1 MEQENSQPPLPPL
14 KNPKYRH
21 VSRSA
26 AKRESVQLLG
36 SIQDLRLQFSQV
48 GVSHKAGAGA
58 GVKSPGGLGSLGE
71 DGEEE
76 ADHPKLGVEK
86 GKERKERKPWKEVD
100 LPRVDPEA
108 ARQEAQDIIR
118 AIREIW
124 GLSAP
129 LSPTSPNHQALSTSK
144 SLYFDLSI
152 VQGEEP
158 APRTSDDIHSAL
170 VTTARSIRRIRFLAL
185 SVSHHN
191 QGQRT
196 LTHGSLLPVPSSK
209 LRPRFSTPSRPSLPL
224 PRAVSGPVNRRSTSS
239 MSRPGDDR
247 LADLRKAALE
257 VLNTLRVLE
266 ENLRVGEAELQGPS
280 LDQSIVYSE
289 PDSLDSDYDSDSY
302 NLNVLAQSQEMSLS
316 SQPWEERIASEGREY
331 RVLEGTEWEKVA
343 RDTREGVG
351 KWVGVV
357 EKLFVVEGKGENV
370 GQEEGWSKE
379 GWDGRVLERLHAF
392 LLANLS
398 LDLALRLPPP
408 QSSDFATNFLSVLSD
423 GYILIEAYNT
433 SLLKSSKPW
442 GFIPEEDVHATL
454 NSGGSDESG
463 TANPTNEDVKRDKE
477 WTFRRVGN
485 LTCFAAAL
493 RHRFQ
498 LPIVMPSANTST
510 FLQPK
515 RPVALPRPEKETKA
529 IRTEQEPSLVACE
542 RATSVHRVSLP
553 SAPAGK
559 GKDVPRID
567 FDPMVIAKKLEG
579 WEEMLE
585 KAVGKWVESVAKEVS
600 DVRSAIQLRQAAA
613 RQEDKGGS
621 I

>member
-1 MEQENSQPPLPPL
+1 MDQEHPQPPLPPL
-14 KNPKYRH
+14 RNPKYRH

-58 GVKSPGGLGSLGE
+58 GVKSPGGLGSLSE
-71 DGEEE
+71 DGGQENNRLNAGKNEG
-76 ADHPKLGVEK
+76 K
-86 GKERKERKPWKEVD
+86 KERRPWKEVD

-108 ARQEAQDIIR
+108 ARQETQDIVR

-129 LSPTSPNHQALSTSK
+129 LSPTSPSFQGLSTSK

-152 VQGEEP
+152 VEGEEP

-185 SVSHHN
+185 SVSHQN

-224 PRAVSGPVNRRSTSS
+224 PRAVSGPVDRRATSS
-239 MSRPGDDR
+239 PRLQGHDH

-257 VLNTLRVLE
+257 VLNALRVLE
-266 ENLRVGEAELQGPS
+266 EGLRVGDTVLQGPS
-280 LDQSIVYSE
+280 LDQSMVYSE
-289 PDSLDSDYDSDSY
+289 PESFDSDYDSDSY
-302 NLNVLAQSQEMSLS
+302 NLNVLAQSQDASLS

-331 RVLEGTEWEKVA
+331 RVMEGAEWEKVA

-357 EKLFVVEGKGENV
+357 EKLFVVGGKGDI
-370 GQEEGWSKE
+370 GQEEAWTKE
-379 GWDGRVLERLHAF
+379 DWDGKVLERIHTF
-392 LLANLS
+392 LRTNLS
-398 LDLALRLPPP
+398 LDLALHLPPP
-408 QSSDFATNFLSVLSD
+408 QNPDFATGFLSALSD

-442 GFIPEEDVHATL
+442 GFIPEEDVHPTL
-454 NSGGSDESG
+454 NPGGSDESG
-463 TANPTNEDVKRDKE
+463 TATPTNDEVKKDKE

-493 RHRFQ
+493 KHRFQ

-510 FLQPK
+510 FLQPQ
-515 RPVALPRPEKETKA
+515 RPIAPPRPEKDTRA
-529 IRTEQEPSLVACE
+529 IRTEQESSLE
-542 RATSVHRVSLP
+542 RATSPPRRVSLP
-553 SAPAGK
+553 SASSGR
-559 GKDVPRID
+559 GKDVARID
-567 FDPMVIAKKLEG
+567 FDPMVVAKRLEG
-579 WEEMLE
+579 WEAMLE
-585 KAVGKWVESVAKEVS
+585 EVVGKWVENVAKEVR
-600 DVRSAIQLRQAAA
+600 DVRSAMQLRQAVAG
-613 RQEDKGGS
+613 QGTKGGL